1 METMQLHEI
10 LTIHLRIDKPQL
22 LCDPSNMQRSSC
34 EIQGGEFRGERLQG
48 QVLPGGSLYLVPQGD
63 DLARVSLYYTLF
75 TDHGVNIEVVGEGLL
90 VGHETD
96 RGPVTD
102 SRFTCSK
109 QLSVPPGAHD
119 HLQRNLY
126 VGSVNVRSR
135 DDSLLVSIFQVND
148 RQGDTEKNR

>member
-90 VGHETD
+90 AGHETD

-109 QLSVPPGAHD
+109 QFSVPPGAHD

>member
-22 LCDPSNMQRSSC
+22 LCDPSKMQRSSC

-90 VGHETD
+90 AGHETD
-96 RGPVTD
+96 RAPVTD

-109 QLSVPPGAHD
+109 FSVPSGAHD

-126 VGSVNVRSR
+126 VGRVSIKSG
-135 DDSLLVSIFQVND
+135 DDSLRVSIFQVND
-148 RQGDTEKNR
+148 RQADIEKNS

>member
-22 LCDPSNMQRSSC
+22 LCDPSKMQRSSC

-90 VGHETD
+90 AGHETD
-96 RGPVTD
+96 RAPLTE
-102 SRFTCSK
+102 SSFTCSK
-109 QLSVPPGAHD
+109 QFSVPAGAHD

-126 VGSVNVRSR
+126 VGRVSIKPG
-135 DDSLLVSIFQVND
+135 DDSLRVSIFQVND
-148 RQGDTEKNR
+148 RQADIEKNS